1 MDDNEHNEIKT
12 SKPYPLGNFEN
23 FDGQKKKP
31 KLFFMA
37 KRNLHQNFVRCDLLD
52 IDAEE
57 DVAWPRPRPSPGR
70 LATENIA

>member
-1 MDDNEHNEIKT
+1 MNDNEHNEIKT

-37 KRNLHQNFVRCDLLD
+37 KRN
-52 IDAEE
+52 
-57 DVAWPRPRPSPGR
+57 
-70 LATENIA
+70 